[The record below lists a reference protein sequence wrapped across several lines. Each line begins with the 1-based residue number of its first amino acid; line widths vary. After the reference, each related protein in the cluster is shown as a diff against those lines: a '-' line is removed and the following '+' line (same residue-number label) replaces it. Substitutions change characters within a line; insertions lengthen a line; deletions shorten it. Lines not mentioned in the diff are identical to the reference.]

1 MVGPQGKVVGLDIS
15 PSKLEVASTLAAKE
29 GAVVEWQE
37 GSGTEI
43 SPPDASFDLVL
54 CQQGLQFF
62 PDHQAGLNEI
72 WRILAPGGRAVVS
85 VWRALEEQPFM
96 KAIDSVLSTHGMPGA
111 LSLPFSLNN
120 ETVLGNL
127 AKTAGFEEVDV
138 QQARLTIRVEEP
150 DAFAPIV
157 LQGAAAVMPE
167 FAAIPS
173 EERQA
178 LIERM
183 RADLDQ
189 AVQPFLQ
196 GGDLVMDTAA
206 NVLVARR

>member
-1 MVGPQGKVVGLDIS
+1 M
-15 PSKLEVASTLAAKE
+15 
-29 GAVVEWQE
+29 
-37 GSGTEI
+37 
-43 SPPDASFDLVL
+43 
-54 CQQGLQFF
+54 
-62 PDHQAGLNEI
+62 
-72 WRILAPGGRAVVS
+72 VS
-85 VWRALEEQPFM
+85 VWRALAEQPFM
-96 KAIDSVLSTHGMPGA
+96 KAIDSVLSSHGIPGA
-111 LSLPFSLNN
+111 LSLPFYLND

-167 FAAIPS
+167 FAAIPA
-173 EERQA
+173 EERQT

-183 RADLDQ
+183 KADLDQ
-189 AVQPFLQ
+189 AVQPFLL

-206 NVLVARR
+206 NVLVA